1 MVSKSD
7 MNDNNN
13 EQLPLFDTGEESFA
27 VRKGPTI
34 FLRKAVK
41 FIDSDNALDSLK
53 ELARGIV
60 NEVNSKVIEMVASG
74 EIVSIDGPFNDVIV
88 KEITKF
94 GEELEK
100 KFTASN
106 FIDRFFPHLAK
117 MAKENK
123 NKSHIRSI
131 VTGVLRKWKGHYEK
145 HGEFPSTIAM
155 KSYNLVMGDGFFSFD
170 GKIKNGWLVAKN
182 LDGSE
187 LKIKYRTKSRCERIQ
202 KNALKYLNLMDP
214 NNKFGATV
222 IFPRKKGGKNVIVA
236 SVQVPYQFSY
246 RPQRFIGLDFNK
258 ANENWIYFSEPI
270 DGVEKIDKNLLEGVL
285 IAEAELKK
293 ANKNAKVQSSIQ
305 DRIDEDGTPIRTG
318 KRSYWRKHVKLVHK
332 LHKRVI
338 AAAPFPGKE
347 TRFIDTLVSYL
358 KDNSLGLAID
368 SVTTGKSN
376 GSFGQ
381 DKLKELLQDACLEQ
395 GVPYMVVPTYY
406 STRRCTSCGYV
417 NAEGS
422 RDKKTNTVTC
432 SECGHSENADLA
444 GAKNQ
449 AEYAACLTRL
459 NFWVNDQRK
468 QWNKIKSDGNIL
480 HYPQDKAGNVSRP
493 EEEYPQTQTPL
504 IEEKSESETTQQND
518 EPDQN

>member
-1 MVSKSD
+1 MSNES
-7 MNDNNN
+7 N

-41 FIDSDNALDSLK
+41 FIGSDNALDSLK

-74 EIVSIDGPFNDVIV
+74 EIVSIDGPYNNVVV

-100 KFTASN
+100 TFTSAN
-106 FIDRFFPHLAK
+106 FINRFFPHLAK
-117 MAKENK
+117 MGEENR
-123 NKSHIRSI
+123 NKGHIRSV

-170 GKIKNGWLVAKN
+170 GKLKNGWLIAKN

-202 KNALKYLNLMDP
+202 ENALKYLNLMDP
-214 NNKFGATV
+214 NDKFGATV

-258 ANENWIYFSEPI
+258 TNENWIYFSEPI
-270 DGVEKIDKNLLEGVL
+270 HGVEKIDKNLLEGVL
-285 IAEAELKK
+285 IAETELKK

-347 TRFIDTLVSYL
+347 TKLIDTLVSYV

-395 GVPYMVVPTYY
+395 GVPFMVVPTFFT
-406 STRRCTSCGYV
+406 SRRCTSCGCK
-417 NAEGS
+417 NTPDC
-422 RDKKTNTVTC
+422 RDRKTNIFTC
-432 SECGHSENADLA
+432 SECGYSENADLA

-449 AEYAACLTRL
+449 AEYATCLTKL
-459 NFWVNDQRK
+459 NFWNGTLMDK
-468 QWNKIKSDGNIL
+468 WIKIKNEGNIL
-480 HYPQDKAGNVSRP
+480 HSPQDKAGNVSRP
-493 EEEYPQTQTPL
+493 EEEKVQTQTPL
-504 IEEKSESETTQQND
+504 IEEKSKSETTQQND
-518 EPDQN
+518 EKLQN

>member
-1 MVSKSD
+1 
-7 MNDNNN
+7 MNSESN

-74 EIVSIDGPFNDVIV
+74 EIVSIDGPYNNVVV

-100 KFTASN
+100 TFTSAN
-106 FIDRFFPHLAK
+106 FINRFFPHLAK
-117 MAKENK
+117 MGEENR
-123 NKSHIRSI
+123 NKGHIRSV

-170 GKIKNGWLVAKN
+170 GKLKNGWLIAKN

-202 KNALKYLNLMDP
+202 ENALKYLNLMDP
-214 NNKFGATV
+214 NDKFGATV

-236 SVQVPYQFSY
+236 SVEVPYQFSY

-318 KRSYWRKHVKLVHK
+318 KRSHWRKHVKLVHK

-347 TRFIDTLVSYL
+347 TKLIDTLVSYV

-395 GVPYMVVPTYY
+395 GVPFMVVPTFYT
-406 STRRCTSCGYV
+406 SRRCTSCGCA
-417 NAEGS
+417 NTPDC
-422 RDKKTNTVTC
+422 RDRKTNIFTC
-432 SECGHSENADLA
+432 SECGYSENADLA

-449 AEYAACLTRL
+449 AEYATCLTKL
-459 NFWVNDQRK
+459 NFWNGTLMDK
-468 QWNKIKSDGNIL
+468 WIKIKNEGNIL
-480 HYPQDKAGNVSRP
+480 HSPQDKAGNVSRP
-493 EEEYPQTQTPL
+493 EEETEQTQTPL

-518 EPDQN
+518 EQTQN

>member
-1 MVSKSD
+1 MVSNLD
-7 MNDNNN
+7 MNDQNN

-41 FIDSDNALDSLK
+41 FVDSDNALDSLK

-74 EIVSIDGPFNDVIV
+74 EIVSIDGPYNNVVV

-100 KFTASN
+100 TFTSAN
-106 FIDRFFPHLAK
+106 FINQFFPHLAK
-117 MAKENK
+117 MGKENR
-123 NKSHIRSI
+123 NKGHIRSV

-170 GKIKNGWLVAKN
+170 GKLKNGWLIAKN

-202 KNALKYLNLMDP
+202 ENALKYLNLMDP
-214 NNKFGATV
+214 NDKFGATV

-258 ANENWIYFSEPI
+258 ANENWIYFSESI
-270 DGVEKIDKNLLEGVL
+270 HGVEKIDKNLLEGVL

-347 TRFIDTLVSYL
+347 TKLIDTLVSYV

-395 GVPYMVVPTYY
+395 GVPFMDVPTFYT
-406 STRRCTSCGYV
+406 SRRCTSCGCK
-417 NAEGS
+417 NTPDC
-422 RDKKTNTVTC
+422 RDRKTNIFTC
-432 SECGHSENADLA
+432 SECGYSENADLA

-459 NFWVNDQRK
+459 NFWNGTLMDK
-468 QWNKIKSDGNIL
+468 WIKIKNEGNIL
-480 HYPQDKAGNVSRP
+480 HSPQDKAGNVSRP
-493 EEEYPQTQTPL
+493 EEERSQTQTPL

-518 EPDQN
+518 ESSQN

>member
-1 MVSKSD
+1 MSNES
-7 MNDNNN
+7 N

-74 EIVSIDGPFNDVIV
+74 EIVSIDGPYNNVVV

-100 KFTASN
+100 TFTSAN
-106 FIDRFFPHLAK
+106 FINRFFPHLAK
-117 MAKENK
+117 MGEENR
-123 NKSHIRSI
+123 NKGHIRSV

-170 GKIKNGWLVAKN
+170 GKLKNGWLIAKN

-202 KNALKYLNLMDP
+202 ENALKYLNLMDP
-214 NNKFGATV
+214 NDKFGATV

-236 SVQVPYQFSY
+236 SVEVPYQFSY

-318 KRSYWRKHVKLVHK
+318 KRSHWRKHVKLVHK

-347 TRFIDTLVSYL
+347 TKLIDTLVSYV

-395 GVPYMVVPTYY
+395 GVPFMVVPTFYT
-406 STRRCTSCGYV
+406 SRRCTSCGCA
-417 NAEGS
+417 NTPDC
-422 RDKKTNTVTC
+422 RDRKTNIFTC
-432 SECGHSENADLA
+432 SECGYSENADLA

-449 AEYAACLTRL
+449 AEYATCLTKL
-459 NFWVNDQRK
+459 NFWNGTLMDK
-468 QWNKIKSDGNIL
+468 WIKIKNEGNIL
-480 HYPQDKAGNVSRP
+480 HSPQDKAGNVSRP
-493 EEEYPQTQTPL
+493 EEETEQTQTPL

-518 EPDQN
+518 ESDQN

>member
-1 MVSKSD
+1 MS
-7 MNDNNN
+7 NDNN

-41 FIDSDNALDSLK
+41 FIDSDNALDSLR

-74 EIVSIDGPFNDVIV
+74 EIVSIDGPYNDVVV

-117 MAKENK
+117 MAKENR

-170 GKIKNGWLVAKN
+170 GKIKNGWLAAKN

-214 NNKFGATV
+214 NSKFGATV

-236 SVQVPYQFSY
+236 SVEVPYQFSY

-258 ANENWIYFSEPI
+258 ANENWIYFSESI
-270 DGVEKIDKNLLEGVL
+270 HGVEKIDKNLLEGVL

-347 TRFIDTLVSYL
+347 TKLIDTLVSYV

-381 DKLKELLQDACLEQ
+381 DKLNELLQDACLEQ
-395 GVPYMVVPTYY
+395 GVPFMVVPTFYT
-406 STRRCTSCGYV
+406 SRRCTSCGCK
-417 NAEGS
+417 NTPDC
-422 RDKKTNTVTC
+422 RDRKTNIFTC
-432 SECGHSENADLA
+432 SECGYSENADLA

-449 AEYAACLTRL
+449 AEYATCLTKL
-459 NFWVNDQRK
+459 NFWNGTLMDK
-468 QWNKIKSDGNIL
+468 WIKIKNEGNII
-480 HYPQDKAGNVSRP
+480 HSPQDKAGNVSRP
-493 EEEYPQTQTPL
+493 EEEIAQTQTPL

-518 EPDQN
+518 EAEQN

>member
-1 MVSKSD
+1 MSNES
-7 MNDNNN
+7 N

-41 FIDSDNALDSLK
+41 FIGSDNALDSLK

-74 EIVSIDGPFNDVIV
+74 EIVSIDGPYNNVVI

-100 KFTASN
+100 TFTSAN
-106 FIDRFFPHLAK
+106 FINRFFPHLAK
-117 MAKENK
+117 MGEENR
-123 NKSHIRSI
+123 NKGHIRSV

-170 GKIKNGWLVAKN
+170 GKLKNGWLIAKN

-202 KNALKYLNLMDP
+202 ENALKYLNLMDP
-214 NNKFGATV
+214 NDKFGATV

-258 ANENWIYFSEPI
+258 TNENWIYFSEPI
-270 DGVEKIDKNLLEGVL
+270 HGVEKIDKNLLEGVL
-285 IAEAELKK
+285 IAETELKK

-347 TRFIDTLVSYL
+347 TKLIDTLVSYV

-395 GVPYMVVPTYY
+395 GVPFMVVPTFFT
-406 STRRCTSCGYV
+406 SRRCTSCGCK
-417 NAEGS
+417 NTPDC
-422 RDKKTNTVTC
+422 RDRKTNIFTC
-432 SECGHSENADLA
+432 SECGYSENADLA

-449 AEYAACLTRL
+449 AEYATCLTKL
-459 NFWVNDQRK
+459 NFWNGTLMDK
-468 QWNKIKSDGNIL
+468 WIKIKNEGNIL
-480 HYPQDKAGNVSRP
+480 HSPQDKAGNVSRP
-493 EEEYPQTQTPL
+493 EEEKVQTQTPL
-504 IEEKSESETTQQND
+504 IEEKSKSETTQQND
-518 EPDQN
+518 EKLQN